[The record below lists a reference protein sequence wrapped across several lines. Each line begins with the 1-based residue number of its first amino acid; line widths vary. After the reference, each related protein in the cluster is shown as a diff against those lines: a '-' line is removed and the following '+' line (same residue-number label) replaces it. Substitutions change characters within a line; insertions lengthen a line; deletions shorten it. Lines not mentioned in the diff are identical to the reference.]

1 MKVSEII
8 LETIRNV
15 HKDTVIIVKI
25 GNFYN
30 VFGQDAYILSYLF
43 GYKLNRIYNDI
54 ITIGFPKESINK
66 VMAKLEQKKINY
78 LVVNKSNN
86 YEVDEKCI
94 NNNLNTYKKVL
105 IDAKSY
111 INAKLRVENINKYLL
126 KNLDNKQ
133 LIEEIEKIINERR
146 KV

>member
-1 MKVSEII
+1 MKVSELI
-8 LETIRNV
+8 LETIRKV
-15 HKDTVIIVKI
+15 HKDTVIIVKT

-30 VFGQDAYILSYLF
+30 VFGQDTYILSYLF
-43 GYKLNRIYNDI
+43 GYKLNKIYNDI
-54 ITIGFPKESINK
+54 VTTGFPKESINK
-66 VMAKLEQKKINY
+66 VIAKLEHKKINY

-105 IDAKSY
+105 MDAKSY

-126 KNLDNKQ
+126 KNLNNKQ

-146 KV
+146 KI

>member
-1 MKVSEII
+1 MKVSELI
-8 LETIRNV
+8 LEAIRKV
-15 HKDTVIIVKI
+15 YKDTVIIVKT

-54 ITIGFPKESINK
+54 ITTGFPKESINK

>member
-1 MKVSEII
+1 MKVSKVI
-8 LETIRNV
+8 LETIRKV
-15 HKDTVIIVKI
+15 HKDTIIIVKI

-30 VFGQDAYILSYLF
+30 VFGQDAYIISYLF
-43 GYKLNRIYNDI
+43 GYKLNKIYNGI
-54 ITIGFPKESINK
+54 ITTGFPKESINK

-111 INAKLRVENINKYLL
+111 INVKLRAENINKYLL
-126 KNLDNKQ
+126 KNLNNKQ

-146 KV
+146 RI

>member
-1 MKVSEII
+1 MKVSELI
-8 LETIRNV
+8 LETIRKV
-15 HKDTVIIVKI
+15 HKDTIIIVKI

-30 VFGQDAYILSYLF
+30 VFGQDAYIISYLF
-43 GYKLNRIYNDI
+43 GYKLNKIYNGI
-54 ITIGFPKESINK
+54 ITTGFPKESINK
-66 VMAKLEQKKINY
+66 VMARLEHKKINY

-105 IDAKSY
+105 MDAKSY
-111 INAKLRVENINKYLL
+111 INVKLRVENINKYLL
-126 KNLDNKQ
+126 KNLNNKQ

-146 KV
+146 KI